1 MKKTQNVE
9 DVKEMVGKYTKKVSE
24 KIDQKMKKTKER
36 ERKVEP
42 LVTCRLLFITALDK
56 ILLIFFTLSFIIT
69 FFLIFS
75 GNLSS
80 MGYGYFKKVLFLIV
94 ALILYALYYL
104 FLNWLYKCAA
114 KTMICLTKKGVHK
127 ELYMP
132 FVKME
137 SDIPLEKITKVSTI
151 NFLYIF
157 RLLIMHQYHQLPILF
172 WTWNNNE
179 FKDMYNEL
187 VTSEKNKVVNE
198 FSNRNIIPEKFN
210 AYLKY
215 VALGLVAIVLLIG
228 VLRFFG
234 YVFSPAKRVPGTYTY
249 NNKEIVLKRNG
260 YCDVDDIINY
270 DILECDWIY
279 DEETQKISI
288 NYTYEYEGWS
298 GTYEYDGYMTL
309 DYNKENKTVEY
320 YGTVYSK

>member
-24 KIDQKMKKTKER
+24 KIDEKMEKRKER

-42 LVTCRLLFITALDK
+42 LVTCRILFISVLDK
-56 ILLIFFTLSFIIT
+56 ILFILFALSFVIT

-80 MGYGYFKKVLFLIV
+80 MSYGYFRKVSLLIG
-94 ALILYALYYL
+94 ALIIFTFYYL

-137 SDIPLEKITKVSTI
+137 SNIPLEKITKVSTF

-157 RLLIMHQYHQLPILF
+157 RMLIVHQYHQLPIIF
-172 WTWNNNE
+172 WTWNNDE

-187 VTSEKNKVVNE
+187 VTSEKNKVINE
-198 FSNRNIIPEKFN
+198 FSNKNIVPEKLKAN
-210 AYLKY
+210 LKY
-215 VALGLVAIVLLIG
+215 IALGLVAIVLLIG

-234 YVFSPAKRVPGTYTY
+234 YIFNPAKRVPGTYTY
-249 NNKEIVLKRNG
+249 SNKEIVLKRDG
-260 YCDVDDIINY
+260 HCDVNDIINY
-270 DILECDWIY
+270 DIIECEWTY

-288 NYTYEYEGWS
+288 DYAYEYDGWS
-298 GTYEYDGYMTL
+298 GTHEYDGSMTL

-320 YGTVYSK
+320 YGTAYSK